1 MAKPIT
7 ASTRPPTPRFSTQTE
22 KLSAYWVTALFHG
35 PADAKIAEAISMN
48 AIPFALP
55 LPWLP
60 SVAIRTPPKP
70 SAQPSALRGVIRS
83 ALPYKKC
90 ARITPIKLWVLF
102 KIPPIAPVSSATAE

>member
-1 MAKPIT
+1 
-7 ASTRPPTPRFSTQTE
+7 
-22 KLSAYWVTALFHG
+22 
-35 PADAKIAEAISMN
+35 MN

-90 ARITPIKLWVLF
+90 AKITPIKLWVLF
-102 KIPPIAPVSSATAE
+102 KMPPIAPVSSATAE